1 MVELQLHRVIDGTP
15 RSAEHD
21 SLGLFAGEGFL
32 GALADEVALDFGG
45 QAECECENFAGDVVA
60 EPVVVLDGPD
70 AAAAHHA
77 DIEYLHDHEQVA
89 PETRQLGTYDEVA
102 AADSAEKFPQTP
114 DRPVLGA
121 TDSLL
126 YPAIDGNAL
135 PVAEL
140 ENFKSLILN
149 CLLVAAHSDVSEIHN
164 AHSTIMKAVRIIR
177 AAFPALCRMH
187 RQAQLFQN

>member
-1 MVELQLHRVIDGTP
+1 MVELQFLWGIDRTSRAP
-15 RSAEHD
+15 EHD
-21 SLGLFAGEGFL
+21 SLRLLAGESFFR
-32 GALADEVALDFGG
+32 ALADEVALDFGR
-45 QAECECENFAGDVVA
+45 QTERECENFAWDVVA

-70 AAAAHHA
+70 TAAARHA
-77 DIEYLHDHEQVA
+77 DIENLHDHEQVA

-102 AADSAEKFPQTP
+102 AADSAEKFSQSP

-121 TDSLL
+121 TDGLL
-126 YPAIDGNAL
+126 YPAVDGNAL

-140 ENFKSLILN
+140 EDLKSLILN

>member
-1 MVELQLHRVIDGTP
+1 MVELQFLWGIDRTSRAP
-15 RSAEHD
+15 EHD
-21 SLGLFAGEGFL
+21 SLRLLAGESFFR
-32 GALADEVALDFGG
+32 ALADEVALDFGR
-45 QAECECENFAGDVVA
+45 QTERECENFAWDVVA

-70 AAAAHHA
+70 TAAARHA
-77 DIEYLHDHEQVA
+77 DIENLHDHEQVA

-102 AADSAEKFPQTP
+102 AADSAEKFSQSP
-114 DRPVLGA
+114 DRPVFGSA
-121 TDSLL
+121 YGLL
-126 YPAIDGNAL
+126 DPAVDGDVL

-140 ENFKSLILN
+140 ANFKSLVLN
-149 CLLVAAHSDVSEIHN
+149 SLLVAAHSDVSEIHN

>member
-15 RSAEHD
+15 RSPEHD

-45 QAECECENFAGDVVA
+45 QAERECENFAGDVVA

-140 ENFKSLILN
+140 EDLKSLILN

-164 AHSTIMKAVRIIR
+164 AHSTIIKAVRIIR
-177 AAFPALCRMH
+177 AVFPALCRMH

>member
-15 RSAEHD
+15 RSPEHD

-32 GALADEVALDFGG
+32 CALADEVALDFCG
-45 QAECECENFAGDVVA
+45 QAECENFAGDVVS

-102 AADSAEKFPQTP
+102 AADSAEKFSQSP

-121 TDSLL
+121 TDGLL
-126 YPAIDGNAL
+126 YPSVDGNAL

-140 ENFKSLILN
+140 EDLKSLILN

-164 AHSTIMKAVRIIR
+164 AHSTIIKAVRIIR

>member
-1 MVELQLHRVIDGTP
+1 MERQH
-15 RSAEHD
+15 AYN
-21 SLGLFAGEGFL
+21 SLKDETLWDFARHGDAKALSVLYRRHYDLMFNFGLKYVR
-32 GALADEVALDFGG
+32 DE
-45 QAECECENFAGDVVA
+45 DVVA

-70 AAAAHHA
+70 SAAAHHA

-102 AADSAEKFPQTP
+102 AADFAEEFSQTP

-121 TDSLL
+121 ADGLF
-126 YPAIDGNAL
+126 YPAVDGDAL

-149 CLLVAAHSDVSEIHN
+149 CLLVTAHSDVSEIHN
-164 AHSTIMKAVRIIR
+164 AHSTIIRAVRIIR
-177 AAFPALCRMH
+177 AASPALCRMH

>member
-1 MVELQLHRVIDGTP
+1 MVELQLLRVIDGTP
-15 RSAEHD
+15 RAAEHD
-21 SLGLFAGEGFL
+21 SLRLFAGEGFL

-45 QAECECENFAGDVVA
+45 QAERECENFAGDVVA

-70 AAAAHHA
+70 SAAAHHA

-89 PETRQLGTYDEVA
+89 PETRQFGTYDEVA
-102 AADSAEKFPQTP
+102 AADFAEKFSQTP

-121 TDSLL
+121 ADGLF
-126 YPAIDGNAL
+126 YPAVDGDAL

-149 CLLVAAHSDVSEIHN
+149 CLLVTAHSDVSEIHN

-177 AAFPALCRMH
+177 AASPALCRMH

>member
-1 MVELQLHRVIDGTP
+1 MVELQLLRVIDGTP
-15 RSAEHD
+15 RAAEHD
-21 SLGLFAGEGFL
+21 SLRLFAGEGFL

-45 QAECECENFAGDVVA
+45 QTERECENFAGNVVA

-70 AAAAHHA
+70 SAAAHHA

-102 AADSAEKFPQTP
+102 TADFAEKFSQTP

-121 TDSLL
+121 ADGLF
-126 YPAIDGNAL
+126 YPSVDGDAL

-140 ENFKSLILN
+140 EDFKSLILN
-149 CLLVAAHSDVSEIHN
+149 CLLVTAHSDVSEIHN
-164 AHSTIMKAVRIIR
+164 AHSTIIRAVRIIR

>member
-32 GALADEVALDFGG
+32 CALADEVALDFGG

-77 DIEYLHDHEQVA
+77 DVEYLHDHEQVA

-102 AADSAEKFPQTP
+102 LRTLRRSFPSRLTDQSLVP
-114 DRPVLGA
+114 
-121 TDSLL
+121 DSLF
-126 YPAIDGNAL
+126 YPAVYGNAL

-149 CLLVAAHSDVSEIHN
+149 CLLVTAHSDVSEIHN
-164 AHSTIMKAVRIIR
+164 AHPTIMKAVRIIR

>member
-89 PETRQLGTYDEVA
+89 PETRQLGAYDEVA
-102 AADSAEKFPQTP
+102 AADSAEKFSQSP

-121 TDSLL
+121 ADGLL
-126 YPAIDGNAL
+126 YPAVDGNAL

-149 CLLVAAHSDVSEIHN
+149 CLLVTAHSDVSEIHT
-164 AHSTIMKAVRIIR
+164 AHSTIIKAVRIIW
-177 AAFPALCRMH
+177 AASPALCRMH
-187 RQAQLFQN
+187 RQAQLSQN

>member
-1 MVELQLHRVIDGTP
+1 MVELQLYRVIDGTP

-32 GALADEVALDFGG
+32 GALADEVALNFGG
-45 QAECECENFAGDVVA
+45 QAERECENFAGDVVT

-70 AAAAHHA
+70 SAAAYHA

-89 PETRQLGTYDEVA
+89 PETRQLGTYDEVVA
-102 AADSAEKFPQTP
+102 VDSAEKFSQSP

-121 TDSLL
+121 ADSLL
-126 YPAIDGNAL
+126 YPAVDGNAL